1 MPIAKLKINDVCNVY
16 DGPHAT
22 PSPCE
27 DGPVYLGIPSIRSDG
42 TIDIEGSKKI
52 SWEEYPR
59 WTKRVTPQENDVVF
73 SYEANLDTY
82 AIIPPGFVGC
92 LGRRMA
98 IMRPNTEVVNPRFLY
113 YYMLSPKW
121 KETIAKKT
129 VTGATVNRIPI
140 AKYPDF
146 PIEIPTL
153 KEQDR
158 IADILSAYDKLIE
171 NNRRQIALL
180 EEAAQRLYKKWFI
193 DLKFPGHESV
203 AIVDGIPDGWAKGSL
218 SELVEFKRG
227 KTITSAQTEAGSVPV
242 VAGGLTPAYYHSRSN
257 TSSPVITVSG
267 SGANAGYTHLYT
279 EKIWASDCSFADASM
294 TDVLP
299 FVFESIINLG
309 NGFKHLQRGSAQP
322 HVYPKHINAMPLL
335 IPTSELQTA
344 FCDAATPAFSQID
357 VLRKEIS
364 KAMEVRIR
372 LLPKLMSGE
381 VEVM

>member
-1 MPIAKLKINDVCNVY
+1 M
-16 DGPHAT
+16 
-22 PSPCE
+22 
-27 DGPVYLGIPSIRSDG
+27 
-42 TIDIEGSKKI
+42 
-52 SWEEYPR
+52 
-59 WTKRVTPQENDVVF
+59 
-73 SYEANLDTY
+73 
-82 AIIPPGFVGC
+82 
-92 LGRRMA
+92 
-98 IMRPNTEVVNPRFLY
+98 
-113 YYMLSPKW
+113 
-121 KETIAKKT
+121 
-129 VTGATVNRIPI
+129 
-140 AKYPDF
+140 
-146 PIEIPTL
+146 

>member
-1 MPIAKLKINDVCNVY
+1 MSQILILTRLFRLDLLGALVDVWQSC
-16 DGPHAT
+16 ALT
-22 PSPCE
+22 PR
-27 DGPVYLGIPSIRSDG
+27 LLIRVSFITTCSRQSG
-42 TIDIEGSKKI
+42 KK
-52 SWEEYPR
+52 PL
-59 WTKRVTPQENDVVF
+59 Q
-73 SYEANLDTY
+73 
-82 AIIPPGFVGC
+82 
-92 LGRRMA
+92 
-98 IMRPNTEVVNPRFLY
+98 
-113 YYMLSPKW
+113 
-121 KETIAKKT
+121 KT
-129 VTGATVNRIPI
+129 VTGTTVNRIPI

-180 EEAAQRLYKKWFI
+180 EEAAQRLYKKCFI